1 MSKLRFICCNKFD
14 LLGLILLSVYAGSA
28 MAQVGVRVDSDRST
42 RNRSTIG
49 SDRAWKAS
57 ELIGLNVY
65 TTGDEEKGEIKD
77 LLIGSDGKIKYA
89 AVSFGGFLGIGDK
102 LFAVPMEA
110 IRLERQDGDIN
121 LARINVTEESI
132 KERQGFD
139 DDHWPAEADRGFVGT
154 TGSRVSR

>member
-1 MSKLRFICCNKFD
+1 MSKLLFLGCDRSD
-14 LLGLILLSVYAGSA
+14 LLVLIVLSACAGSA
-28 MAQVGVRVDSDRST
+28 MAQVGVHVDTDRST
-42 RNRSTIG
+42 SNRTTTG
-49 SDRAWKAS
+49 NDRGWKAS

-77 LLIGSDGKIKYA
+77 LLIGPDGKIKYA

-121 LARINVTEESI
+121 LARINVTEVSI